1 MGGLTLESDVLYTA
15 GLTTSRYLTLT
26 ARGVALLAE
35 CGHLPEIREEDI
47 ADKSKTDGI
56 AKLLSCVQASW
67 MLIQVCGRLAQGLP
81 VTLLEINTLGHV
93 LCALVIYILWW
104 HKPRQIFEPTK
115 LSGEWTRPIC
125 AYIYMSSKISGSP
138 SKNPGLLRGSWI
150 EPKFSSM
157 IYLPPFPV
165 IDAERPHRETPIFGS
180 FIKPARTRTINASTS
195 NKPGL
200 SQLLQAA
207 SSHLLQTPS
216 SPDVPRT
223 TPTAT
228 TAEDLP
234 QPAHWSWA
242 AEAIHRYPAIRKR
255 TKPAQPDSND
265 PIHTGLRIETEE
277 FLVHSASNWPTDELL
292 RGIRGLVMGMM
303 IWFAS
308 MAFGVVHI
316 AAWND
321 YFPSQAESW
330 LWRSSALFI
339 AASGL
344 LWLVINLLANLFPV
358 VDGYWNRVLKL
369 KVGWV
374 SYVVLGVVCGVCG
387 VAYVT
392 ARLFLVVE
400 AWISLR
406 SLPIGAYKT
415 PNWTQLL
422 PHL

>member
-1 MGGLTLESDVLYTA
+1 MECDGLFTA

-26 ARGVALLAE
+26 ARGVALLGK
-35 CGHLPEIREEDI
+35 CGHLPDIREEDI

-56 AKLLSCVQASW
+56 AKLLSCAQALW
-67 MLIQVCGRLAQGLP
+67 MLMQVCGRLAQGLP

-115 LSGEWTRPIC
+115 LSGGWTRPIC
-125 AYIYMSSKISGSP
+125 AYMYMSSKISGSP
-138 SKNPGLLRGSWI
+138 SKNPGLLRSSWI

-157 IYLPPFPV
+157 VYLPPSSMT
-165 IDAERPHRETPIFGS
+165 DAERQTGETSIFGS
-180 FIKPARTRTINASTS
+180 FIKPARTRTIEVSKSTQ
-195 NKPGL
+195 PGL

-207 SSHLLQTPS
+207 SSHLLRTPS
-216 SPDVPRT
+216 SPDVPSARLD
-223 TPTAT
+223 AT
-228 TAEDLP
+228 NPKDQP

-242 AEAIHRYPAIRKR
+242 AEAIYRYPAIRER
-255 TKPAQPDSND
+255 TKPAHLESDD
-265 PIHTGLRIETEE
+265 PIHTGLQIETEE

-308 MAFGVVHI
+308 MAFGVVHV

-321 YFPSQAESW
+321 YFPSQAETW

-339 AASGL
+339 SASGL
-344 LWLVINLLANLFPV
+344 LWLMINLLANLFPA

-369 KVGWV
+369 KVGWA
-374 SYVVLGVVCGVCG
+374 SYVVLGLVCGVCG